1 MRYLPIIATFLIL
14 VTGCKNSGSR
24 KAVPVSDVHEV
35 KVEEVLQ
42 ANNYTYL
49 RVSEKG
55 MEQWL
60 AVPSMIASKGDV
72 YYYRGGME
80 MQNFQS
86 SDLGKVFESVL
97 FLEQVYTTP
106 PLPEI
111 EEATA
116 AKTHTGLVKAKKMDF
131 SVDPAQDGITIAELF
146 AGKEKYEGKT
156 VKVRGAVTR
165 FNPSI
170 LETNWIHIQ
179 DGTEHEGQ
187 FDLAVTTDQ
196 TVEPGDIIIVEG
208 KISLNKDFGYG
219 YYYDVLMENATVSED

>member
-1 MRYLPIIATFLIL
+1 MKYLPIIALL
-14 VTGCKNSGSR
+14 VVLATSCKNTAR

-49 RVSEKG
+49 RVNERG
-55 MEQWL
+55 TEQWL

-80 MQNFQS
+80 MQNFES
-86 SDLGKVFESVL
+86 KDLGRVFESVL
-97 FLEQVYTTP
+97 FLEQVYTDP

-111 EEATA
+111 EQAPAE
-116 AKTHTGLVKAKKMDF
+116 KTHTGLVKAKKMDF
-131 SVDPAQDGITIAELF
+131 KVDPARDGITIAELY

-165 FNPSI
+165 FNPAI
-170 LETNWIHIQ
+170 METNWIHIQ

-196 TVEPGDIIIVEG
+196 TVEPGDIIVVEG
-208 KISLNKDFGYG
+208 KISLKKDFGYG
-219 YYYDVLMENATVSED
+219 YYYDVLMEDATVRQD

>member
-1 MRYLPIIATFLIL
+1 MRYLPVIALFIILTAS
-14 VTGCKNSGSR
+14 CKNTGSR
-24 KAVPVSDVHEV
+24 KAMPVSDVHEV
-35 KVEEVLQ
+35 TVEEVLQ
-42 ANNYTYL
+42 ATNYTYL
-49 RVSEKG
+49 RVKEKG
-55 MEQWL
+55 AEQWL

-86 SDLGKVFESVL
+86 KDLGKIFESLL

-111 EEATA
+111 EQASEEKA
-116 AKTHTGLVKAKKMDF
+116 HSGVVKATKMNF
-131 SVDPAQDGITIAELF
+131 SVDPAEDGITIAELYQ
-146 AGKEKYEGKT
+146 GKEKYEGKT

-165 FNPSI
+165 FNPAI
-170 LETNWIHIQ
+170 MEKNWIHIQ

-196 TVEPGDIIIVEG
+196 TVEPGDIIVVEG
-208 KISLNKDFGYG
+208 KISLKKDFGYG
-219 YYYDVLMENATVSED
+219 YYYDVLMEDATVKED